1 MICKHCGAELQNEEQ
16 LCPVCG
22 KSQTEEKTEEVPQP
36 EAAVPE
42 GEESPAEEATQEEA
56 LLNEVLS
63 QEEAQEETPEK
74 STMKPGA
81 KPWQIVTLTL
91 VCVALL
97 AGLAFMIIRAVNEA
111 QKPSQE
117 TNPPEATLESQP
129 STLGTSVRGNY
140 AVTDEEAAA
149 MTDQVVAR
157 VGDLELTNAELQ
169 IFYWMGVYDFL
180 ENNSAYLTY
189 YGLDL
194 TKPLGEQVQNPQ
206 TGDTWEQ
213 SLLEYALQTWHRYAA
228 LYQKGMAEGFTL
240 SEDTQKM
247 LDSLAESMEELAKEN
262 DYETAQELIA
272 ADMGAGAN
280 MEGYEAYQLINC
292 YALEYFQKLYEGLN
306 PTDEEIEAYFAE
318 NEDTF
323 AESDITKESGYTVD
337 VRHILVIPE
346 GGTKSEDGK
355 TTTYSQE
362 EWDACQAEAQKI
374 LDQWLAGEATEDTFA
389 QLAGEYSEDPGS
401 KSKGG
406 LYTGVTQGYMVE
418 EFNDWIF
425 DEARKPGDYGLVKT
439 SIGYHIMYFSGSQ
452 EIWYTQAKKALLSQM
467 STDLIEGMLEAYPM
481 EVDYQAIGL
490 GYVKLSSDEE

>member
-1 MICKHCGAELQNEEQ
+1 MICKHCGAELQDAEQ

-22 KSQTEEKTEEVPQP
+22 KSQTEEVTQPETEAPATEETRQEP
-36 EAAVPE
+36 EVTSSKP
-42 GEESPAEEATQEEA
+42 S
-56 LLNEVLS
+56 
-63 QEEAQEETPEK
+63 
-74 STMKPGA
+74 MKPGA

-111 QKPSQE
+111 QKPAGEGTE
-117 TNPPEATLESQP
+117 TTEATLESQP
-129 STLGTSVRGNY
+129 STLGTSVRGEY
-140 AVTDEEAAA
+140 TVSDEEAAA
-149 MTDQVVAR
+149 MTDTVVAR

-180 ENNSAYLTY
+180 ESNSAYLTY

-194 TKPLGEQVQNPQ
+194 TKPLGEQVQNTQ

-228 LYQKGMAEGFTL
+228 LYQMGMAEGFTL
-240 SEDTQKM
+240 SEETQKL
-247 LDSLAESMEELAKEN
+247 LDSLEEDMEELAKEN
-262 DYETAQELIA
+262 DYETAEALIA

-280 MEGYEAYQLINC
+280 MEGYEAYQFINC

-306 PTDEEIEAYFAE
+306 PTDEEIEAFFSENEATFAE
-318 NEDTF
+318 N
-323 AESDITKESGYTVD
+323 DITKESGYTVD
-337 VRHILVIPE
+337 VRHILIMPE
-346 GGTKSEDGK
+346 GGTESEDGR
-355 TTTYSQE
+355 TTYSQE
-362 EWDACQAEAQKI
+362 EWDACKAEAQKI
-374 LDQWLAGEATEDTFA
+374 LDEWLAGEATEETFA

-439 SIGYHIMYFSGSQ
+439 SIGYHVMYFSGSE
-452 EIWYTQAKKALLSQM
+452 EIWYTQAKKALLSEL
-467 STDLIEGMLEAYPM
+467 STNLIEDALEKYPM

>member
-1 MICKHCGAELQNEEQ
+1 MICKHCGAELQDEEQ

-63 QEEAQEETPEK
+63 QEEAQEETPKK

-247 LDSLAESMEELAKEN
+247 LDSLA
-262 DYETAQELIA
+262 
-272 ADMGAGAN
+272 
-280 MEGYEAYQLINC
+280 
-292 YALEYFQKLYEGLN
+292 
-306 PTDEEIEAYFAE
+306 
-318 NEDTF
+318 
-323 AESDITKESGYTVD
+323 
-337 VRHILVIPE
+337 R
-346 GGTKSEDGK
+346 
-355 TTTYSQE
+355 
-362 EWDACQAEAQKI
+362 
-374 LDQWLAGEATEDTFA
+374 
-389 QLAGEYSEDPGS
+389 
-401 KSKGG
+401 
-406 LYTGVTQGYMVE
+406 
-418 EFNDWIF
+418 
-425 DEARKPGDYGLVKT
+425 
-439 SIGYHIMYFSGSQ
+439 
-452 EIWYTQAKKALLSQM
+452 
-467 STDLIEGMLEAYPM
+467 
-481 EVDYQAIGL
+481 
-490 GYVKLSSDEE
+490 

>member
-1 MICKHCGAELQNEEQ
+1 MIKILSLLREKEVCMNCKHCGAELKEEEQ

-22 KSQTEEKTEEVPQP
+22 KSQTEEVTQP
-36 EAAVPE
+36 ETEAPAPE
-42 GEESPAEEATQEEA
+42 ETQE
-56 LLNEVLS
+56 
-63 QEEAQEETPEK
+63 QPEETFSKP
-74 STMKPGA
+74 SVKPGA
-81 KPWQIVTLTL
+81 KPWQIVILTL

-111 QKPSQE
+111 QKPAEEGTE
-117 TNPPEATLESQP
+117 TTEATLESQP
-129 STLGTSVRGNY
+129 STLGSSVRGEY
-140 AVTDEEAAA
+140 TVSDEEAAA
-149 MTDQVVAR
+149 MTDTVVAR

-180 ENNSAYLTY
+180 ENNSAYLAY

-228 LYQKGMAEGFTL
+228 LYQMGMEESFAI

-247 LDSLAESMEELAKEN
+247 LDSLAENMEELAKEN
-262 DYETAQELIA
+262 DYENAQALIK

-280 MEGYEAYQLINC
+280 MEGYEAYQFINC

-306 PTDEEIEAYFAE
+306 PTDEEIEAFFTE
-318 NEDTF
+318 NEATF

-337 VRHILVIPE
+337 VRHILIIPE

-362 EWDACQAEAQKI
+362 EWDACKAEAQKI
-374 LDQWLAGEATEDTFA
+374 LDEWLAGEATEDSFA
-389 QLAGEYSEDPGS
+389 LLAGEYSEDPGS

-425 DEARKPGDYGLVKT
+425 DETRKPGDYGLVKT
-439 SIGYHIMYFSGSQ
+439 SIGYHIMYFSGSA
-452 EIWYTQAKKALLSQM
+452 EIWYTQAKQALLSQM
-467 STDLIEGMLEAYPM
+467 STDLIEDALEVYPM

>member
-1 MICKHCGAELQNEEQ
+1 MIKILSLLREKEVCMNCKHCGAELQEEEQ

-22 KSQTEEKTEEVPQP
+22 KSQTEEVTQP
-36 EAAVPE
+36 ETEAPAPE
-42 GEESPAEEATQEEA
+42 ETQE
-56 LLNEVLS
+56 
-63 QEEAQEETPEK
+63 QPEETFSKP
-74 STMKPGA
+74 SVKPGA
-81 KPWQIVTLTL
+81 KPWQIVILTL

-111 QKPSQE
+111 QKPAEEGTE
-117 TNPPEATLESQP
+117 TTEATLESQP
-129 STLGTSVRGNY
+129 STLGSSVRGEY
-140 AVTDEEAAA
+140 TVSDEEAAA
-149 MTDQVVAR
+149 MTDTVVAR

-180 ENNSAYLTY
+180 ENNSAYLAY

-228 LYQKGMAEGFTL
+228 LYQMGREESFVI